1 MPPRTSWR
9 TLVPG
14 LIALAALVALAVGLA
29 VFGGVGKIRGEKMR
43 LYVQTNQAQG
53 VIGGTEV
60 WLVGQKVGT
69 VDGVGF
75 SSPTADSAARVVLA
89 VTVRADAAQQIRRDS
104 DVQIRTGG
112 NVIGPVVVALDGGTP
127 TSPAVRDGD
136 TLRARS
142 QSDMFAAGAKMAGAT
157 KELGPIMTDVRTI
170 MSRARSRGTT
180 VRGSLTEEHGGEVT
194 QLRSNVSRLR
204 DLMAGATAA
213 REGSQDVMAHARMAM
228 ARADSI
234 RALIASPA
242 TSFGR
247 FRRDSSLAETVG
259 AVRDQL
265 ASLRAQMESPH
276 GNMGR
281 MKLDSAV
288 TRALAVAQQEMTLLF
303 TDIRKRPSR
312 YIAF

>member
-9 TLVPG
+9 NLVPG
-14 LIALAALVALAVGLA
+14 LIALAALVSLAIVLA
-29 VFGGVGKIRGEKMR
+29 VFGGVGKIRGDTAR

-75 SSPTADSAARVVLA
+75 SAPASDTAARVVLA
-89 VTVRADAAQQIRRDS
+89 LTVRADVVEKIRHNS
-104 DVQIRTGG
+104 AVQIRTGG
-112 NVIGPVVVALDGGTP
+112 NVIGPVIVSFEGGTP
-127 TSPAVRDGD
+127 DSPSARDGD

-142 QSDMFAAGAKMAGAT
+142 QSDMFAAGAKLGGAT
-157 KELGPIMTDVRTI
+157 KEFGPMMTDVKTI
-170 MSRARSRGTT
+170 LARARSRSVT

-204 DLMAGATAA
+204 DLMGGAKSS
-213 REGSQDVMAHARMAM
+213 RERSRDAMAYAKTAM

-234 RALIASPA
+234 RTLLASPA
-242 TSFGR
+242 TSYGR

-265 ASLRAQMESPH
+265 AVVSAQMQSPD

-281 MKLDSAV
+281 MKLDSAM
-288 TRALAVAQQEMTLLF
+288 TRAVAEARREMTLLF